1 MKRWVNANEA
11 LDSSRA
17 PVEIPRL
24 EGDEAP
30 VTATWDRYMPSWH
43 RQALCRKVED
53 WDDTFFGEN
62 PDDDESRASLN
73 QDRIRRASTVCHTCD
88 VIRECAAHALTRP
101 EDHGIWA
108 GTTPKMRER
117 ARDLIQAGLMDL
129 ETVIDIIAEGNAHAF
144 KDFQASLQAG
154 LKDVI

>member
-11 LDSSRA
+11 LDSSRV
-17 PVEIPRL
+17 PLEIPRPDS
-24 EGDEAP
+24 DETP
-30 VTATWDRYMPSWH
+30 ITVSWSRYMPTWH
-43 RQALCRKVED
+43 QQALCRKVSD
-53 WDDTFFGEN
+53 WDETFFGEE
-62 PDDDESRASLN
+62 PDDTQRASLN

-88 VIRECAAHALTRP
+88 VIRDCALHALTKP

-117 ARDLIQAGLMDL
+117 ARDLISAGLMDL
-129 ETVIDIIAEGNAHAF
+129 ETVIDIVVEGNAHAF
-144 KDFQASLQAG
+144 KDFQTSLQAG